1 MFKRFGALA
10 MLSLAAT
17 AVFIVGC
24 GDGGIGASP
33 KPTLAPTSIQPT
45 WIRITVTP
53 QPTETPT
60 PTPSP
65 TPTIS
70 PEDID
75 YGPPEFPLELDPDL
89 VEERPEDD
97 VIFKG
102 WTRFLNNT
110 AVVRRESEP
119 PLHLCLNGLIMTAN
133 GPHPDLQNWRVQRSA
148 ALSFLDWGTIAVR
161 VDIVGGPWA
170 GREWTPLTLVRRVDK
185 VFLTNNPNPAEAD
198 ITRSDICLQ
207 SL

>member
-1 MFKRFGALA
+1 
-10 MLSLAAT
+10 
-17 AVFIVGC
+17 
-24 GDGGIGASP
+24 
-33 KPTLAPTSIQPT
+33 
-45 WIRITVTP
+45 
-53 QPTETPT
+53 
-60 PTPSP
+60 
-65 TPTIS
+65 
-70 PEDID
+70 
-75 YGPPEFPLELDPDL
+75 LELDPDL

-110 AVVRRESEP
+110 AVVRREDEP

-148 ALSFLDWGTIAVR
+148 ALSFLDWRTIAVR

-185 VFLTNNPNPAEAD
+185 LFLTNNPNPTEAD